1 MPVRR
6 PPYWRH
12 VRLLLAMAFTAR
24 GGVTFSAR
32 TMKFSSYV
40 QSSFVVFSVLVYP
53 GPLEGG
59 ASGYDLS
66 VLPFCRIIRSYHAGF
81 IWRSKRNI
89 SPSLIS
95 SSSTGET
102 LGSLGGRFP
111 FVLLML
117 TLSLEPQAQPSGRAW
132 VSLALLLLRFHVR

>member
-53 GPLEGG
+53 GPLEGR

-81 IWRSKRNI
+81 IWRSNVT
-89 SPSLIS
+89 SLHPLS
-95 SSSTGET
+95 
-102 LGSLGGRFP
+102 
-111 FVLLML
+111 VLL
-117 TLSLEPQAQPSGRAW
+117 PQEKR
-132 VSLALLLLRFHVR
+132 